1 MLNAELVCAVS
12 QSCRIHRGERWKERE
27 RERERDGYRAR
38 RFVVDR
44 NQQRADLKKHLATVA
59 WEAASNTVVFHLFFC
74 RAVFFQMKSNT
85 VP

>member
-1 MLNAELVCAVS
+1 MVLNAELVCAVS
-12 QSCRIHRGERWKERE
+12 QSCRIHRGERW